1 MNLFRKATIC
11 FVLFAVTIVV
21 NLSLNLA
28 KVYDNT
34 IFICVAGVT
43 LVIYFTALYF
53 IRDGKKKNV
62 QM

>member
-11 FVLFAVTIVV
+11 YILFVVIIIT
-21 NLSLNLA
+21 NSSLTLA

-53 IRDGKKKNV
+53 IKDEGSKNV
-62 QM
+62 